1 MKFIIEKKYL
11 KISIYVV
18 FTLILFYAFKRIID
32 IAVFSLANIDAVISG
47 FLSITG
53 RIFSLISLPFT
64 GFVIA
69 YLLDPLC
76 DFFDRL
82 YSKKT
87 NKKSER
93 RTMGVIMTYF
103 FLILLIVFFVWFLW
117 IYTAKGIKPLEY
129 LNRAYIQFDGMYKN
143 AVGFL
148 IRHDMYDFSIKYID
162 SLRNSFLGFFDRIW
176 PSALEGAA
184 DIGGIFLD
192 LILGFVIAFY
202 FLLDKKSFLNGAKT
216 AFKILMP
223 KKLYNVCAKT
233 ALDCHMIFSGYI
245 RGQLTDGIIMSLLTA
260 SFLTIFKIKFA
271 VLIGIITG
279 FSNIIPYFGGIVGFS
294 LAVLSALLS
303 GERIKAVY
311 AAIIMIALQQIDSAV
326 IVPKIVGEKVS
337 LSPPAVI
344 CALAIGGRLGGI
356 WGMIL
361 AVPCAGI
368 IKTIIIKRYLRK

>member
-117 IYTAKGIKPLEY
+117 IYTA
-129 LNRAYIQFDGMYKN
+129 N
-143 AVGFL
+143 
-148 IRHDMYDFSIKYID
+148 
-162 SLRNSFLGFFDRIW
+162 
-176 PSALEGAA
+176 
-184 DIGGIFLD
+184 
-192 LILGFVIAFY
+192 IL
-202 FLLDKKSFLNGAKT
+202 T
-216 AFKILMP
+216 ER
-223 KKLYNVCAKT
+223 
-233 ALDCHMIFSGYI
+233 IFS
-245 RGQLTDGIIMSLLTA
+245 LTECTK
-260 SFLTIFKIKFA
+260 TQW
-271 VLIGIITG
+271 T
-279 FSNIIPYFGGIVGFS
+279 FS
-294 LAVLSALLS
+294 
-303 GERIKAVY
+303 
-311 AAIIMIALQQIDSAV
+311 
-326 IVPKIVGEKVS
+326 
-337 LSPPAVI
+337 
-344 CALAIGGRLGGI
+344 
-356 WGMIL
+356 
-361 AVPCAGI
+361 
-368 IKTIIIKRYLRK
+368 